1 MGVGRLIEALADDF
15 TLTLVDV
22 GSAGGLEARWT
33 PYRSILSSVLF
44 DPREPG
50 ASGGFG
56 RGATRVYPVALGAR
70 KGEETLYLTR
80 LANMSSFL
88 KPDPKAFAPYGRK
101 RADATVVGSEPVP
114 IDTLDALAKADGF
127 SPDVIKVDTQG
138 SELQV
143 LAGAEKCLKSIVLAE
158 VEVSFFTRYTDQPLL
173 ADVQAF
179 MNSRGF
185 ELVDLLHI
193 KRYRAA
199 NSAGIRNIAA
209 RPHDRSGRAAYAN
222 AIFLRRE
229 ADLLKGAD
237 GSRLLKAIV
246 ALTAY
251 GKADL
256 AARLFDLGKVG
267 LPAPTRDRVEAALA
281 SLRLSGPAAALAW
294 LKSRLAG

>member
-1 MGVGRLIEALADDF
+1 MSVRRLIEALANDC

-22 GSAGGLEARWT
+22 GSAGGLEQRWAA
-33 PYRSILSSVLF
+33 YRSVLSSILF

-56 RGATRVYPVALGAR
+56 RGATRVYPVALGAK
-70 KGEETLYLTR
+70 KGKEPLYLTQ

-88 KPDPKAFAPYGRK
+88 KPDPDAFAPYGRK
-101 RADATVVGSEPVP
+101 QGDATVVRSEPVP

-179 MNSRGF
+179 MNARGF
-185 ELVDLLHI
+185 ELIDLLHI

-229 ADLLKGAD
+229 TDLLDRKHGD
-237 GSRLLKAIV
+237 RLLKALV

-251 GKADL
+251 GKADI
-256 AARLFDLGKVG
+256 AARLFDQGKDA
-267 LPAPTRDRVEAALA
+267 LPETVRVRVEAALA
-281 SLRLSGPAAALAW
+281 SLRLSGPAAGLAW

>member
-1 MGVGRLIEALADDF
+1 VGVRRLIEALPGDL

-22 GSAGGLEARWT
+22 GSAGGLDPRWA
-33 PYRSILSSVLF
+33 PFAPILSSVLF
-44 DPREPG
+44 DPREPA
-50 ASGGFG
+50 ASGSFG
-56 RGATRVYPVALGAR
+56 RGATRVYPVALGA
-70 KGEETLYLTR
+70 KAGSEQLYLTQ

-88 KPDPKAFAPYGRK
+88 KPDPDAFAPYGRK
-101 RADATVVGSEPVP
+101 QGDATVVGSEPVP

-127 SPDVIKVDTQG
+127 SPDLIKVDTQG

-143 LAGAEKCLKSIVLAE
+143 LAGAEACLKSILFAE
-158 VEVSFFTRYTDQPLL
+158 VEVSFFTRYTGQPLL

-179 MNSRGF
+179 MNMRGF
-185 ELVDLLHI
+185 DLIDLLHI

-199 NSAGIRNIAA
+199 NSAGIRNTAA

-229 ADLLKGAD
+229 ADLLASD
-237 GSRLLKAIV
+237 DHHRLLKAIV

-256 AARLFDLGKVG
+256 AARLFDQGNDKMP
-267 LPAPTRDRVEAALA
+267 PATRDRVEAALA
-281 SLRLSGPAAALAW
+281 SLRLSGPAAGLAW